1 MVVLQLS
8 HYYWKVERT
17 LLARM
22 TKNELRYTGQ
32 WDRTE
37 LLNDFLRYDA
47 MILNGARTEKFDF
60 EIKTL
65 TIITLC
71 KEEINFDAFFKFVR
85 LV

>member
-47 MILNGARTEKFDF
+47 MIGARTEKFDF

-71 KEEINFDAFFKFVR
+71 KEEINFDAFFKLVR